1 MAVVSAFRSIGF
13 VLAAALGLAPLAP
26 PEHVHEVEGH
36 GDHLLLVHRHAEAHH
51 PSHHSD
57 EHQNVLDENETPV
70 LTLTAVYV
78 TPAPPVVLAA
88 PVRVTFAFLDPPVA
102 KSLHPAVDYVE
113 RLIHGPPRALVS
125 PRAPPSFLAS

>member
-1 MAVVSAFRSIGF
+1 MTVVSVSRSIGL
-13 VLAAALGLAPLAP
+13 VLAAVLGLAPLAP
-26 PEHVHEVEGH
+26 PEHVHEVEEHGH
-36 GDHLLLVHRHAEAHH
+36 HQLLVHRHTEAHDA
-51 PSHHSD
+51 SHHSG

-78 TPAPPVVLAA
+78 APAPPAVLAA
-88 PVRVTFAFLDPPVA
+88 PVRVAFTFLDPPVA
-102 KSLHPAVDYVE
+102 KSLHPAADYVE